1 MPEEKSD
8 RFVVAMKPVKAGGA
22 KGAMGFEA

>member
-1 MPEEKSD
+1 MPGEKSD
-8 RFVVAMKPVKAGGA
+8 RLVVARKPVKAGGA